1 MFNCNGLIVSQ
12 LIDADPDLIFNLH
25 KNFSF
30 IENVRFSNGK
40 ILFWEKHYF
49 RIIASLRRYRCK
61 IPISFTMEKL
71 EGELLKLFNIIDSK
85 TENALFRFQF
95 IKNLEQT
102 SFVISLSDTNPIKI
116 GIENYQVDLYKDILM
131 YSHNLSNMSKTNS
144 DLRLIASMYAIE
156 NGLDDIILINDQK
169 KITETLN
176 GSIFLLESNQIQ
188 TPSLYSGC
196 QDFVLRQVFLEWIK
210 KNVRE
215 YNVLEKEINPFELQ
229 KSEEIF
235 IVSLEKGLQFITNYR
250 KSKYSTDKGLILLEK
265 FTSCM
270 N

>member
-71 EGELLKLFNIIDSK
+71 EGELLKLFNFIDSK

-95 IKNLEQT
+95 IKNLKQT
-102 SFVISLSDTNPIKI
+102 SFIISLSDTNPIKLGLKI
-116 GIENYQVDLYKDILM
+116 IKLICT
-131 YSHNLSNMSKTNS
+131 KT
-144 DLRLIASMYAIE
+144 
-156 NGLDDIILINDQK
+156 
-169 KITETLN
+169 
-176 GSIFLLESNQIQ
+176 F
-188 TPSLYSGC
+188 
-196 QDFVLRQVFLEWIK
+196 
-210 KNVRE
+210 
-215 YNVLEKEINPFELQ
+215 
-229 KSEEIF
+229 
-235 IVSLEKGLQFITNYR
+235 
-250 KSKYSTDKGLILLEK
+250 
-265 FTSCM
+265 
-270 N
+270 